1 VATFES
7 STIRGNNMSN
17 AKRLLAAALLA
28 GSSIAMVADPV
39 FAAPAAPGVALQTM
53 APSSLEHVRWGGH
66 WGGRGCCWGGVAG
79 GFVAGA
85 IIGGALAA
93 PYYYGPGYYGGPYYY
108 GAGPYYPAPAYGPAP
123 GYGPAPAYYGG
134 PAPGPGGDATAY
146 CAQRFHSYDPRTGT
160 YLGNDGA
167 RHPCP

>member
-1 VATFES
+1 
-7 STIRGNNMSN
+7 MSN

-28 GSSIAMVADPV
+28 GSSVAVVANPV
-39 FAAPAAPGVALQTM
+39 SAAPAAPGVALQKM
-53 APSSLEHVRWGGH
+53 APSSVEHVRW
-66 WGGRGCCWGGVAG
+66 WGRGGCWGCGVGA

-85 IIGGALAA
+85 IVGGALAA
-93 PYYYGPGYYGGPYYY
+93 PYYYGPGPYYY
-108 GAGPYYPAPAYGPAP
+108 GPGPYYGP
-123 GYGPAPAYYGG
+123 GYGGPAYPAPAPAYYGG
-134 PAPGPGGDATAY
+134 PAAPGPGGDASAY